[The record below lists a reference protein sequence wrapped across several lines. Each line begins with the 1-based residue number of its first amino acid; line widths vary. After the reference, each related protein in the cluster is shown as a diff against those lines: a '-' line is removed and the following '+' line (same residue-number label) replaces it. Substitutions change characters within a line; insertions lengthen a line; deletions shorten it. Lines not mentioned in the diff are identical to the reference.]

1 MTIRRRQYI
10 HAPLFFVI
18 YKNDT
23 IFRFTHRF
31 VFEMKITD
39 LKRFRG
45 TAKKWQMLNLKVWK
59 FTTEREMRN
68 KRKRSNQTKP
78 NRKEILTSKFKSHQT
93 HTCTHGGRM
102 CPIVMCI
109 FFFFLI
115 GSQFCLML
123 LRLSRFLSRFFLP
136 LFILILA
143 CLRFCCCCCCCPLRF
158 IYRLKITNFFSWIYS
173 NLKSE
178 RVRKK
183 TTQKA
188 TQLKSHV
195 CYGFRLWWL
204 EHVCTVQICMSTTIY
219 YKHAEYIQLYVGIY
233 CVMLCVWN
241 SDSID
246 YKIRL

>member
-1 MTIRRRQYI
+1 MHSWWTNVPDCDVY
-10 HAPLFFVI
+10 
-18 YKNDT
+18 
-23 IFRFTHRF
+23 
-31 VFEMKITD
+31 
-39 LKRFRG
+39 
-45 TAKKWQMLNLKVWK
+45 
-59 FTTEREMRN
+59 
-68 KRKRSNQTKP
+68 
-78 NRKEILTSKFKSHQT
+78 
-93 HTCTHGGRM
+93 
-102 CPIVMCI
+102 

-123 LRLSRFLSRFFLP
+123 LRLSRFLSRFFHSFHFDFGL
-136 LFILILA
+136 LA
-143 CLRFCCCCCCCPLRF
+143 FQLLLLLLSPS
-158 IYRLKITNFFSWIYS
+158 IYLSAKNNNFFSWIYS
-173 NLKSE
+173 NSKSE